1 MQLEYWLGL
10 GSIAF
15 FVLFVLVVCSLY
27 YFFMFDDPNTSD
39 LPIDP
44 DNFANP
50 KLLQFISIT
59 IAPGG
64 ILAAVAFILSKY
76 YGSKKIGTMLIIDGL
91 ILLAG
96 MAFAQTLIGNI
107 AEPYITDSV
116 LILPPLFMGLS
127 IPVFVF
133 GIRLMKVRKP
143 RPKKEYF

>member
-1 MQLEYWLGL
+1 MQLEHWLGL

-15 FVLFVLVVCSLY
+15 FVLFVLVVSSLY
-27 YFFMFDDPNTSD
+27 IFMFDDPNTSD
-39 LPIDP
+39 LPIDA

-76 YGSKKIGTMLIIDGL
+76 YGSKQIGAMLIVDGI

-96 MAFAQTLIGNI
+96 MAFSQTLIGNI
-107 AEPYITDSV
+107 AEPYITDTV
-116 LILPPLFMGLS
+116 LSLPPLFMGLS

-143 RPKKEYF
+143 HPKKEYF

>member
-1 MQLEYWLGL
+1 MQLEHWLGL

-15 FVLFVLVVCSLY
+15 FVLFVLVVGSLY
-27 YFFMFDDPNTSD
+27 YFMFDDPNTSD

-76 YGSKKIGTMLIIDGL
+76 YGSRKIGAMIIADGI

-96 MAFAQTLIGNI
+96 MAFVQTMIGDV
-107 AEPYITDSV
+107 AEPYVTDTV
-116 LILPPLFMGLS
+116 LVLPPLFMGLS
-127 IPVFVF
+127 VLVFVF
-133 GIRLMKVRKP
+133 GMRLMRVRKP
-143 RPKKEYF
+143 RPKKEYFS

>member
-1 MQLEYWLGL
+1 MQLEKWLGL

-15 FVLFVLVVCSLY
+15 FVLFVLVVSSLY
-27 YFFMFDDPNTSD
+27 MFMFDDPNTSD

-76 YGSKKIGTMLIIDGL
+76 YGSKKIGAMLIADGL
-91 ILLAG
+91 ILLTG
-96 MAFAQTLIGNI
+96 MAFSQTLIDKI
-107 AEPYITDSV
+107 AEPYITDTV
-116 LILPPLFMGLS
+116 LIMPPLFMALS
-127 IPVFVF
+127 APVIYF

>member
-15 FVLFVLVVCSLY
+15 FVLFVLVVSSL

-64 ILAAVAFILSKY
+64 ILAAVTFILSKY
-76 YGSKKIGTMLIIDGL
+76 YGSKKIGTMLIVDGL
-91 ILLAG
+91 ILFAG
-96 MAFAQTLIGNI
+96 MAFCQTLIDKI
-107 AEPYITDSV
+107 AEPYITDTV
-116 LILPPLFMGLS
+116 LIMPPLFMVLS
-127 IPVFVF
+127 APVIYF

>member
-15 FVLFVLVVCSLY
+15 FVLFVLVVSSL

-76 YGSKKIGTMLIIDGL
+76 YGSKKIGALLVIDGI

-96 MAFAQTLIGNI
+96 MAFSQTLIDDI
-107 AEPYITDSV
+107 AEPFMTDTV
-116 LILPPLFMGLS
+116 LIIPPLFMVLS
-127 IPVFVF
+127 APVIYF